1 MKISKGGL
9 SNNAKKRNK
18 LLLDRE
24 ERLLKKVDGELEALK
39 TAKQDKP
46 LAEHDIPDKDGSG
59 IQVVS

>member
-1 MKISKGGL
+1 MKVSKSGL

-24 ERLLKKVDGELEALK
+24 ERLLKKVDGE
-39 TAKQDKP
+39 TAEQDKP
-46 LAEHDIPDKDGSG
+46 LVEHDTPDKDGSE